1 MTLWRENM
9 QIPKKEQ
16 ERKEAQK
23 RREIIRTNSFY
34 VAGSG
39 KKYSDYIESPENR
52 RAAGISIQ
60 NN

>member
-1 MTLWRENM
+1 M

-52 RAAGISIQ
+52 RAAGISTQ